1 MLFDK
6 WVAAF
11 ETADAELLASIH
23 HDDFQAVFHSSG
35 KVMTK
40 ANMLTPDAIAWIRT
54 MTAEKQR
61 CVYENDE
68 ILVVHSFVTYASGD
82 EDALLAVYLKKDGLI
97 WRAESGATPMK
108 V

>member
-1 MLFDK
+1 
-6 WVAAF
+6 
-11 ETADAELLASIH
+11 
-23 HDDFQAVFHSSG
+23 
-35 KVMTK
+35 
-40 ANMLTPDAIAWIRT
+40 

-61 CVYENDE
+61 CLYENDD

-108 V
+108 G